1 MHIKTKSIALVTW
14 MGTGNY
20 GTSLQAFA
28 LNEYLKLQG
37 YSVTFIPYWPQTKGL
52 LSLFKNAADCIGLR
66 FVYDKWRHRHDSLR
80 QRRIFNFNKISFN
93 QRKLY
98 TRRQRKQLLNDID
111 VFISGS
117 DQIWNTFYRFDP
129 TMFLDFVKG
138 KRKIAYAPSLGTDA
152 IRDEY
157 KETVKT
163 FLMDFHKIG
172 VRERTASL
180 TLSKL
185 TQRND
190 IENVIDPTFLLT
202 ASQWREFSNNA
213 DIDIILPQQFILCY
227 AIGKNPEYSQQIKNI
242 ADVCCIKDIVIIPS
256 QENPL
261 FKIEG
266 SIVYNDAGPLEFVQ
280 LISKAALV
288 CTDSFHATA
297 LCINMGKNFVEFL
310 RDYDNATPTQNSRIY
325 DLLTLY
331 NLHDRIY
338 DGKNDKWA
346 DCIEYSTI
354 HAILESERIRCTN
367 FLQMAID
374 D

>member
-52 LSLFKNAADCIGLR
+52 LSLFKHAADCLGIR
-66 FVYDKWRHRHDSLR
+66 FVYDKWKHRHDSLR
-80 QRRIFNFNKISFN
+80 QRRISNFNKVSFN

-98 TRRQRKQLLNDID
+98 THRQRQKLINDID

-138 KRKIAYAPSLGTDA
+138 KRKIAYAPSLGTDT

-157 KETVKT
+157 KEVMKT

-172 VRERTASL
+172 VRERTAVL
-180 TLSKL
+180 ALSRL

-190 IENVIDPTFLLT
+190 IESVIDPTFLLT
-202 ASQWREFSNNA
+202 ASQWRKFSDSA
-213 DIDIILPQQFILCY
+213 DINIILPQHYVLCY
-227 AIGKNPEYSQQIKNI
+227 TIGKNPEYSQQIKNI
-242 ADVCCIKDIVIIPS
+242 ANICGIKDIIIIPS

-261 FKIEG
+261 FKVEDG
-266 SIVYNDAGPLEFVQ
+266 IVYNDAGPMEFVQ
-280 LISKAALV
+280 LISKATMV

-297 LCINMGKNFVEFL
+297 LCINMGKDFVEFL
-310 RDYDNATPTQNSRIY
+310 RDYDKTTPSQNSRIY
-325 DLLTLY
+325 DLLTQY

-338 DGKNDKWA
+338 DEKNDKWA
-346 DCIEYSTI
+346 GCINYSTI
-354 HAILESERIRCTN
+354 QTILESERIRCTK